1 MSISKRFVSMLK
13 SNLNSLLDKTAAAE
27 GGGADGGRRLE
38 DLSDSELEAELQRR
52 QARREAAQ
60 EAARR
65 AAAGGGGVGGAGAGA
80 TRPPRGADA
89 EAWQEVEDTLRGSR
103 YRTTGRRPS
112 RSYERVNRRRTSGAS
127 SEETRLARL
136 YAQLECPYGADM
148 DVVRKQYRIMMRK
161 YHPDM
166 HSGDAE
172 KQRLATEL
180 SQRLTQAY
188 NDLRRSL
195 SGP

>member
-65 AAAGGGGVGGAGAGA
+65 AAAGGVGGGGGAGS
-80 TRPPRGADA
+80 TRAPRGADA

-112 RSYERVNRRRTSGAS
+112 RSYERVNRRRTSGS
-127 SEETRLARL
+127 SEEARLARL
-136 YAQLECPYGADM
+136 YAQLECPNGANM